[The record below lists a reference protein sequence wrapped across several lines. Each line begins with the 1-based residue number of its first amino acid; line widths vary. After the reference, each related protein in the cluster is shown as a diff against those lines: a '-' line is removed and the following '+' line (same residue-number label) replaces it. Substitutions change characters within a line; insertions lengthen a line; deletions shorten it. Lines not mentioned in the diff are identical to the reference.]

1 MKTITYFESC
11 FLIRS
16 VGYFLL
22 GEEGQIKDDLKILTQ
37 WERVTIVDG
46 V

>member
-1 MKTITYFESC
+1 MGIPLEEF
-11 FLIRS
+11 
-16 VGYFLL
+16 L
-22 GEEGQIKDDLKILTQ
+22 GEEGQVKDDLKILTQ